1 MYNKLRQSIID
12 LNFRYAMNK
21 YKKKNIQNKRRK
33 KPKHSKQL
41 KGTGTEGNIITY
53 LCIHNILLL
62 LGQQVVMFMGILN
75 IIGITNIKQTKKYG
89 S

>member
-1 MYNKLRQSIID
+1 M
-12 LNFRYAMNK
+12 NFRYAMNK
-21 YKKKNIQNKRRK
+21 YKKKNIQIK
-33 KPKHSKQL
+33 KEKKKTKHSKQL